1 MDPNTLIELL
11 SAMDGETG
19 VQIILEVL
27 KARPGISPQVIK
39 FACPALTY
47 APARGMQERRCRGV
61 LKNFNQEK
69 GYGFIASPEIEAI
82 FGTDTFVH
90 AKQVGGF
97 EVGEEVSFS
106 CVIAEENK
114 PQAFE
119 LLTAGGLPGGSATGG
134 QSSGAWGGS
143 WGGDS
148 NSWGGSEWDGGMGGG
163 MGCGMGCGMN
173 GGMGGGMGMI
183 GWEEMNEAKRR
194 RTIPPEV
201 TDAPAI
207 GEFTGVIKSFSDK
220 NGFGFIQCNE
230 LQMHGHV
237 TWLHLV

>member
-1 MDPNTLIELL
+1 MGEKVANCKESKWGKVTWIPFFPLLSKGVSRKNRRSLPAMDPNTLIELL

-90 AKQVGGF
+90 AKQ
-97 EVGEEVSFS
+97 
-106 CVIAEENK
+106 
-114 PQAFE
+114 
-119 LLTAGGLPGGSATGG
+119 
-134 QSSGAWGGS
+134 
-143 WGGDS
+143 
-148 NSWGGSEWDGGMGGG
+148 
-163 MGCGMGCGMN
+163 
-173 GGMGGGMGMI
+173 
-183 GWEEMNEAKRR
+183 
-194 RTIPPEV
+194 
-201 TDAPAI
+201 
-207 GEFTGVIKSFSDK
+207 
-220 NGFGFIQCNE
+220 
-230 LQMHGHV
+230 
-237 TWLHLV
+237 